1 MEKTRSKLSEMEKG
15 IRDILNGE
23 RSVWIPD
30 EDIDMSVF
38 AEYPKQREG
47 VAVYYPI
54 FRDGS
59 CALPVYIRFFRSPN
73 GMSIEIADEHEYR
86 TQERERIGHL
96 LRR

>member
-23 RSVWIPD
+23 RSVWVPD

-47 VAVYYPI
+47 IAVYYPI
-54 FRDGS
+54 LRDGS
-59 CALPVYIRFFRSPN
+59 CASPIYIRFFRSPN

-86 TQERERIGHL
+86 IQEKERLGYL

>member
-15 IRDILNGE
+15 IRDLLNGE

-30 EDIDMSVF
+30 ESINMSVF
-38 AEYPKQREG
+38 QEYLKDREG
-47 VAVYYPI
+47 IAIYYPI

-59 CALPVYIRFFRSPN
+59 CASPIYVRFYRSPE

-86 TQERERIGHL
+86 MQEKERLGYL